1 MELPEDINDSNI
13 VYLNKIEKT
22 DTKIKSKQDLAST
35 IKPKKLF
42 IKHDEP
48 LT

>member
-1 MELPEDINDSNI
+1 MELPEDINDSNV

-22 DTKIKSKQDLAST
+22 DSKKDSKQDLAST

-48 LT
+48 VT